1 MQTNLKKMARI
12 LKTGDRIR
20 YKMWSGETVTAGVLG
35 IEICKEGMKSGRS
48 VNHCDLEKYDN
59 VVLDLDNQH
68 WAYGYQVKEVLA

>member
-1 MQTNLKKMARI
+1 MARI

-35 IEICKEGMKSGRS
+35 IEICKEGMKSGRP

-68 WAYGYQVKEVLA
+68 WAYGYQVKEVLT